1 MSDLLERLR
10 GQAWRI
16 TPQRR
21 AVAQALA
28 GDHVH
33 LTAEQVFERARAVVP
48 EVSRATVYNTLR
60 ELVSQGQVVEVA
72 SKEGRILYDPNT
84 AASHHHLVCLSCGEL
99 RDVYPRGDEGL
110 TLDDS
115 HGYRVVGTNIT
126 FEGYC
131 PACSKRRLAAEARA
145 R

>member
-1 MSDLLERLR
+1 MSNLLERLR
-10 GQAWRI
+10 EQGWRI

-28 GDHVH
+28 GEHVH
-33 LTAEQVFERARAVVP
+33 LTAEQVFERARAIVP
-48 EVSRATVYNTLR
+48 ELSRATVYNTLR
-60 ELVSQGQVVEVA
+60 ELVSLGEVVEVA

-99 RDVYPRGDEGL
+99 RDVYPRGEEAL
-110 TLDDS
+110 ALDDS
-115 HGYRVVGTNIT
+115 HGYSVVGTHIT

-131 PACSKRRLAAEARA
+131 PACSPRRSATEAVGR
-145 R
+145 